1 MNWLPLAETFGE
13 LCPGTSFWPLL
24 VHIMAA
30 IPVASRS
37 TVTSVGPNRLSVPLA
52 ISEPNRNST
61 DNPIPGRAETGET
74 IRLAMR
80 KTDKIDKI
88 LVFI

>member
-1 MNWLPLAETFGE
+1 
-13 LCPGTSFWPLL
+13 
-24 VHIMAA
+24 
-30 IPVASRS
+30 
-37 TVTSVGPNRLSVPLA
+37 VGPNRLSVPLA